1 MLRVVGPGS
10 PWPWLVVLLGFA
22 ALVPFARAELA
33 HPEPLGVTA
42 LAAAVFLLV
51 VHASH
56 RPLRA

>member
-1 MLRVVGPGS
+1 
-10 PWPWLVVLLGFA
+10 VLLGFA